1 MLNQVWSG
9 VLLAAVVFG
18 MTTGKGSEMAA
29 ALTSSGEDA
38 IGLTLTL
45 LAAMTL
51 WSGLMEILCEAGD
64 VRRLGKLFRKVTAPA
79 FGGLKDEACWEAMSM
94 NLAANLLGV
103 GNAATPAGVRAAQLL
118 SAQGETGLR
127 ALAAL
132 LALNNA
138 GIQLMPTTVITM
150 RQAAGSAD
158 PAGIWGVSLAAATAA
173 AVVSML
179 VLQLLNSRVMRRK
192 AA

>member
-1 MLNQVWSG
+1 MLNHVWSS
-9 VLLAAVVFG
+9 VLLASFVFG
-18 MTTGKGSEMAA
+18 MATGKGREMAA

-94 NLAANLLGV
+94 NLSANLLGV

-127 ALAAL
+127 ALGAL